1 MQTRIQSFIESI
13 ANVAIGYVV
22 ALVTQLMVF
31 PLLDIPVSIE
41 QNLLIGVIF
50 TAVSLVRSYVVRR
63 AFNWMQR

>member
-1 MQTRIQSFIESI
+1 MQTRIQSFIESV

-22 ALVTQLMVF
+22 ALVTQLIAF
-31 PLLDIPVSIE
+31 PLLGIPVSIE

-50 TAVSLVRSYVVRR
+50 TAVSLVRSYIVRR

>member
-1 MQTRIQSFIESI
+1 MQTRIQSFIESV

-22 ALVTQLMVF
+22 ALVTQLIAF
-31 PLLDIPVSIE
+31 PLLGIPVSIE